1 MVAPIPS
8 RLGGLLP
15 KMSRRKS
22 QTLKCLLR
30 GLSEKQ
36 IALELGISRHTIHVY
51 VKELHKQFGVASR
64 GELLARWIS
73 DPDEDQISS
82 NMPVGRGNASEGAE
96 SLTSLIARRAMLVAE
111 IAHLDLKLVA
121 AAQEFEGLQRKADE
135 RRMSL
140 GA

>member
-8 RLGGLLP
+8 RVAHLLP

-73 DPDEDQISS
+73 DPEEDRFSS
-82 NMPVGRGNASEGAE
+82 NMPVDRGNASDGAD

-111 IAHLDLKLVA
+111 LADVDQKLVA
-121 AAQEFEGLQRKADE
+121 AAQEIEGLQRKADE
-135 RRMSL
+135 RRMVR
-140 GA
+140 